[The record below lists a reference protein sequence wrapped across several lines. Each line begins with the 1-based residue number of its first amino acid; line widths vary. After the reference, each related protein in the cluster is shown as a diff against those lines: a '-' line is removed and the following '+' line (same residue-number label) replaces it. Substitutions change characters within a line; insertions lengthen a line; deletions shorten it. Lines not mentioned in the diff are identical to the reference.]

1 MANNEWTDSAADAA
15 ARAAQRRETGGAS
28 VPAGGAHAPAD
39 VMIPGRPE
47 QEGRTPG
54 REVDADVSAPPRTEP
69 EQQVPG
75 RRGAAP
81 EIPPPV
87 GEPSPEEAPEL
98 LGERSDYPLL
108 YGEDPGDIGQ

>member
-39 VMIPGRPE
+39 VTIPGRPE

-54 REVDADVSAPPRTEP
+54 REVGGDVNAPPRAEP

-81 EIPPPV
+81 EISPPV
-87 GEPSPEEAPEL
+87 REPSPEEAPEL